1 MFPDLKQS
9 ILWSE
14 DLLLIK
20 CFGAGFMCEVRLCEQ
35 HQNVTENRVLVTK
48 NDTLNRVLVT
58 KNDTLNR
65 VLVTKNDTLNRVLVT
80 KKKKTH

>member
-20 CFGAGFMCEVRLCEQ
+20 CFGASFMCEVRLCEQ

-58 KNDTLNR
+58 K
-65 VLVTKNDTLNRVLVT
+65 
-80 KKKKTH
+80 KKRHIKQGASH